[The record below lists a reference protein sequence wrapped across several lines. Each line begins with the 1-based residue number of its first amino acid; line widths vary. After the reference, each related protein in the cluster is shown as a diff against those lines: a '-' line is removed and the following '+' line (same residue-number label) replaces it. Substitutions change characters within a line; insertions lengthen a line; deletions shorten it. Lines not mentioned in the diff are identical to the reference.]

1 MDNFKNLSVLRHGE
15 AEYTVLKNGDFDRNL
30 TAQGQSQVKKITE
43 FLQKNEFEI
52 DLVLSSSAKRT
63 KDTTELVC
71 QGTKVASVK
80 FLKEI
85 YEAQQ
90 DDLIRMINGLG
101 KNINHLLII
110 GHNPGLSD
118 LISRITGE
126 KNLNLQPGMMAIM
139 EIHVEDWSMVGK
151 ETGVLKKIIQ

>member
-30 TAQGQSQVKKITE
+30 TAQGQSQVKKIRE

-63 KDTTELVC
+63 KETTKLVC